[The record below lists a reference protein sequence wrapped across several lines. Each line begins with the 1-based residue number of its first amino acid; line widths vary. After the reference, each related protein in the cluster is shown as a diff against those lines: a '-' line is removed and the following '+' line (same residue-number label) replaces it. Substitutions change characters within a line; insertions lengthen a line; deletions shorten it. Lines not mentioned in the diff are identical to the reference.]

1 MSSYIKIPK
10 ILLPNEK
17 TDLEKWSVIACD
29 QFTSQEGYWE
39 QLKEYIQDAPSTLN
53 LIFPE
58 VYLNKVDQKEVVKEI
73 NAKMKEYLES
83 NLFNEVNNFIYV
95 ERKLTD
101 TLVRKGLIIC
111 VDLEAYDYSPN
122 AKMPIRAT
130 EKTVRERLPVRVEIR
145 KDATL
150 DLPHICLFMDD
161 IEDKVFGLIKKN
173 KESYNKLYDFELN
186 MNGGHITGYE
196 VSNSSEVKKTI
207 DSLLNKEL
215 LREKYGIDDELLF
228 VVGDGNHSLATAKE
242 CWNLIK
248 KNLSEEEIKKHPAR
262 YALCELQNIHD
273 SSIIFEPIH
282 RFLKNANSTFIK
294 YLSEHLKGEG
304 SIRVVYGNKEELIS
318 VNKDPTIAIA
328 DIQKSIDD
336 YLLENDKISL
346 DYIHGDS
353 HLRELIEKEK
363 GVAIFMPKVEKNT
376 LFDYVVKN
384 GVMPRKSFS
393 IGSAESKRYY
403 LESQRL
409 Y

>member
-1 MSSYIKIPK
+1 MNSYIKIPK

-58 VYLNKVDQKEVVKEI
+58 VYLNKVDQKKAVKEI
-73 NAKMKEYLES
+73 NDKMKEYLES
-83 NLFNEVNNFIYV
+83 NLFNKVNNFIYV

-101 TLVRKGLIIC
+101 SLIRKGLIIC
-111 VDLEAYDYSPN
+111 VDLEAYDYSPK

-130 EKTVRERLPVRVEIR
+130 EKTVKERLPVRVEIR

-161 IEDKVFGLIKKN
+161 LQDKVFGLIKKN

-196 VSNSSEVKKTI
+196 VSNSSKVKKTI

-215 LREKYGIDDELLF
+215 LREKYGIEDELLF

-248 KNLSEEEIKKHPAR
+248 KNLSEEEIKKHPTR

-273 SSIIFEPIH
+273 TSIVFEPIH

-294 YLSEHLKGEG
+294 YLKEQLKGDG
-304 SIRVVYGNKEELIS
+304 NIRVVYGNKEELIS

-328 DIQKSIDD
+328 DIQKAIDD
-336 YLLENDKISL
+336 YLAQNGKVSL